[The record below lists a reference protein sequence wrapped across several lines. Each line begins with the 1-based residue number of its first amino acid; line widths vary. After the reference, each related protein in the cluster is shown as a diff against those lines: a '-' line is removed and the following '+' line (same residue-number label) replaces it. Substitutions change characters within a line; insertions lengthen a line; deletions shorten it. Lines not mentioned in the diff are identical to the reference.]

1 MRNSFAIRS
10 SVAFALC
17 GAMWSIGSIGCFG
30 ADAPEVPEGRSG
42 TGGSAATGGS
52 VSTGGTTGGSVSTGG
67 TVSTGGSV
75 STGGA
80 GGSVSTGGTVSTGG
94 SVSTGGTVSSGG
106 SSGGTPVEMCF
117 TTPGAATYKLID
129 DLNDGD
135 HVVGNEIDPV
145 QRRGYWYTYNDM
157 TCTGQEPEPDMG
169 GGIPFAPKPGGAVG
183 FYAGMTATGCTT
195 WGAGL
200 GFDVNNANGMSC
212 PYNAS
217 AYTGITF
224 QYKSNVGIRVNI
236 GTTATI
242 PTSRG
247 GTCSGMCDD
256 HFGMVFP
263 AATSWTTATLS
274 FASATQ
280 LGWGTPAAFSAA
292 TLVNIQF
299 QADSSM
305 GVPASISIDID
316 EINFL

>member
-1 MRNSFAIRS
+1 MRNSFPIRS
-10 SVAFALC
+10 SVVIALF
-17 GAMWSIGSIGCFG
+17 GAVWSIGSIGCFG
-30 ADAPEVPEGRSG
+30 ADAPEVPAGKGGTGG
-42 TGGSAATGGS
+42 TGGSGATGGTVAGTSTVGGSSGSTATGGS
-52 VSTGGTTGGSVSTGG
+52 SG
-67 TVSTGGSV
+67 TVSTGGTSG
-75 STGGA
+75 SGTGGA
-80 GGSVSTGGTVSTGG
+80 GGTTSTGATGG
-94 SVSTGGTVSSGG
+94 SAGTAV
-106 SSGGTPVEMCF
+106 TEMCI
-117 TTPGAATYKLID
+117 TNPGAATYKLID

-135 HVVGNEIDPV
+135 HVVGNEMEPV

-157 TCTGQEPEPDMG
+157 TCTGQDPEPDMG
-169 GGIPFAPKPGGAVG
+169 GGIPFAPKTGGPVG

-212 PYNAS
+212 TYNAA

-224 QYKSNVGIRVNI
+224 QYRSNVGVRVNI
-236 GTTATI
+236 GIAATI
-242 PTSRG
+242 PTTRG
-247 GTCSGMCDD
+247 GTCSGTCDD

-263 AATSWTTATLS
+263 ASPSAWATANLP

-280 LGWGTPAAFSAA
+280 GGWGSPATFSAA

-299 QADSSM
+299 QADSTM

>member
-1 MRNSFAIRS
+1 MRNSFAIRP
-10 SVAFALC
+10 SVVIALL
-17 GAMWSIGSIGCFG
+17 GAMWSVGSVGCFG
-30 ADAPEVPEGRSG
+30 ADAPEVPAARGG
-42 TGGSAATGGS
+42 TGGSGATGGTVAGTS
-52 VSTGGTTGGSVSTGG
+52 TAGTVSTGGTTGG
-67 TVSTGGSV
+67 TVSTGGS
-75 STGGA
+75 S
-80 GGSVSTGGTVSTGG
+80 GTAT
-94 SVSTGGTVSSGG
+94 TET
-106 SSGGTPVEMCF
+106 CI
-117 TTPGAATYKLID
+117 TTPGDASYKLID

-145 QRRGYWYTYNDM
+145 LRRGYWYTYNDM
-157 TCTGQEPEPDMG
+157 TCTGQDPEPDMG
-169 GGIPFAPKPGGAVG
+169 GGIPFAPKTGGPTG

-212 PYNAS
+212 SYNAA

-224 QYKSNVGIRVNI
+224 QYRSNVGVRVNI
-236 GTTATI
+236 GTAATI
-242 PTSRG
+242 PTTRG
-247 GTCSGMCDD
+247 GTCSGTCDD

-263 AATSWTTATLS
+263 ASPTTWATANLP

-280 LGWGTPAAFSAA
+280 GGWGSPATFSAA

>member
-1 MRNSFAIRS
+1 MKNSFAIRS
-10 SVAFALC
+10 SVVFALF
-17 GAMWSIGSIGCFG
+17 GATWSIGSVGCFG
-30 ADAPEVPEGRSG
+30 ADAPELPEARGG
-42 TGGSAATGGS
+42 TGGSTGGTVAGTSTVGGASGSVSTTGGTGGS
-52 VSTGGTTGGSVSTGG
+52 TTTGGTTGTTGG
-67 TVSTGGSV
+67 SSGSGTGGSTGGSV
-75 STGGA
+75 STGG
-80 GGSVSTGGTVSTGG
+80 
-94 SVSTGGTVSSGG
+94 SSG
-106 SSGGTPVEMCF
+106 STAAEMCI

-135 HVVGNEIDPV
+135 HVIGNEVDPV

-157 TCTGQEPEPDMG
+157 TCTGQDPAPDMG

-200 GFDVNNANGMSC
+200 GFDVNNANGASC

-217 AYTGITF
+217 AYTGMTF
-224 QYKSNVGIRVNI
+224 QYKSNVGVRVNI
-236 GTTATI
+236 GISATI
-242 PTSRG
+242 PTARG

-256 HFGMVFP
+256 HFGVVLP
-263 AATSWTTATLS
+263 AAASWTAATVNFS
-274 FASATQ
+274 SVTQ
-280 LGWGTPAAFSAA
+280 GGWGTPATFSAA
-292 TLVNIQF
+292 TLVNFQF